1 MTAQCPNCNFHGS
14 TVLAS
19 GERKCA
25 NCSRLW
31 QAPFVY
37 PALPSTSS
45 VPYQGSTPGKKPA
58 LIIAGVV
65 VALVLFGAL
74 AAFASG
80 GQHDS
85 LVPQPPRLE
94 VSIYATAT
102 PEEAPAPKPVPPKL
116 PQAEL
121 GKDHAEGSTSMQAWW
136 LVEYV
141 NTGEVTIS
149 FPKVT
154 LQVEGPEDT
163 YTKEF
168 TSSVYSL
175 PPGENAWLLLFAPV
189 AYAGGEASFEVA
201 DLRPVTA
208 AHAKFVRLKGK
219 DYRVSS
225 DDRPGMAKY
234 SIITGTLSST
244 LERELAVSTIIVVGL
259 DADDKPCAY
268 ASGYADERKLPKGG
282 SVNFKI
288 TAGTY
293 LATQPTRWIVHS
305 WGSYRD

>member
-25 NCSRLW
+25 SCGRVW
-31 QAPFVY
+31 HMPYYY
-37 PALPSTSS
+37 PPVPSTSS
-45 VPYQGSTPGKKPA
+45 LPVRTTSHRSG
-58 LIIAGVV
+58 LLVV
-65 VALVLFGAL
+65 VAAVTVLVIGGLI
-74 AAFASG
+74 AAVAF
-80 GQHDS
+80 
-85 LVPQPPRLE
+85 
-94 VSIYATAT
+94 
-102 PEEAPAPKPVPPKL
+102 EEKSELGDYSRAPAPETATFKTPEPVKVKPPVKL
-116 PQAEL
+116 PKAEM
-121 GKDHAEGSTSMQAWW
+121 GEHHAEGSTSMQAWW

-175 PPGENAWLLLFAPV
+175 PPGENAWVLLFAPA
-189 AYAGGEASFEVA
+189 AYAGGKASFEVT

-208 AHAKFVRLKGK
+208 AHAKFVRLQGK

-225 DDRPGMAKY
+225 DERPGMSRF

-244 LERELAVSTIIVVGL
+244 LERELAVSTIIVVGV
-259 DADDKPCAY
+259 DADGKPCAY
-268 ASGYADERKLPKGG
+268 ASGYAEERKLPKGG

-293 LATQPTRWIVHS
+293 LATQPERWIVHS